1 MPSGSDLPLM
11 DFLVF
16 RLWGAMAAWGDI
28 AVGERRG
35 TWARPSRSGVLG
47 LIAAAMGIERTD
59 TAAHQRLEDGLG
71 FAVRVDDPGR
81 PMRDY
86 HTAQSP
92 SEKRGR
98 RWATRRDELD
108 GGNDLNTIL
117 SERIYQLEMNAVV
130 VVWLRPGSQG
140 PGVATIAKALAEP
153 VFAPYLGRKS
163 CPLGLPLMP
172 VGIDAATPVAALA
185 LHDALPRPE
194 LEFLKAPHKHRQPV
208 RRDIWLDADDA
219 RTFGLPVAERTVRR
233 DRVRDRARWLFTDR
247 AEVRIAGEATP

>member
-1 MPSGSDLPLM
+1 MPSRSDLPLM

-16 RLWGAMAAWGDI
+16 RLWGPMAAWGDI

-47 LIAAAMGIERTD
+47 LIAAALGKERTD
-59 TAAHQRLEDGLG
+59 GASHLLLESALG
-71 FAVRVDDPGR
+71 FGVRVDEPGR

-108 GGNDLNTIL
+108 GSNDLNTIL

-130 VVWLRPGSQG
+130 VLWRRPDKQG
-140 PGVATIAKALAEP
+140 PDVAAIVKALAEP

-163 CPLGLPLMP
+163 CPLGMPLMP
-172 VGIDAATPVAALA
+172 RLLPASTPLAALCDFDR
-185 LHDALPRPE
+185 LNLPGDVFQQRP
-194 LEFLKAPHKHRQPV
+194 LAPRHG
-208 RRDIWLDADDA
+208 RRDIWLAADDA
-219 RTFGLPVAERTVRR
+219 RTFGLSVAERTVRR
-233 DRVRDRARWLFTDR
+233 DRVRDRTRWLFADR
-247 AEVRIAGEATP
+247 AEVRIVQGATP